1 METLEALKSRIE
13 STEGLGSVVSTMKSL
28 SAVHIRQYESAV
40 RALRRYD
47 RTLELG
53 LRALLQ
59 AHRAAAPDLSDR
71 KESRRT
77 ALILF
82 GSDYG
87 LCGQFNDELVEYAL
101 DLVDRLGLGAD
112 DRLLASIGARASAS
126 LHARDRS
133 PQVELDAPSS
143 VGGIANA
150 GRALLIAIDRWRMH
164 DGVERVL
171 LIRHRHESASHLR
184 VEHEQ
189 LVPIEL
195 SRFRRSVE
203 QPWPSRRIPT
213 FTMNAEQ
220 LLSALLRELLAVS
233 VFRAF
238 GESGAS
244 EHASRLQAMQAAERN
259 VDEKLQ
265 ELRSDFHRRRQDAIT
280 SELLDIVSGYEA
292 LG

>member
-1 METLEALKSRIE
+1 METLEALKRRID

-47 RTLELG
+47 ETVELG

-59 AHRAAAPDLSDR
+59 AHGSATQDVSGRNDSG
-71 KESRRT
+71 RT

-101 DLVDRLGLGAD
+101 DLVDRLELGSD
-112 DRLLASIGARASAS
+112 DWLLASIGARASAA
-126 LHARDRS
+126 LHARGRP
-133 PQVELDAPSS
+133 PQVEFDAPSS

-150 GRALLIAIDRWRMH
+150 GRALLIAIDGWRMR
-164 DGVERVL
+164 DRVETVL
-171 LIRHRHESASHLR
+171 LIHHRHESASRLR
-184 VEHEQ
+184 IEHEQ
-189 LVPIEL
+189 LLPIEL
-195 SRFRRSVE
+195 SRYRRSAE

-213 FTMNAEQ
+213 FTMDPAS
-220 LLSALLRELLAVS
+220 LLFALLRELLAVS
-233 VFRAF
+233 IFRAF

-259 VDEKLQ
+259 VEEKLQ
-265 ELRSDFHRRRQDAIT
+265 ELRGDFHRRRQDAIT